1 VIDRLTPARAALL
14 VIDIQE
20 RLAAAMPPDA
30 LDRVVKNTTILIEAA
45 RRLGVPIYASQ
56 QYPKGLGPTV
66 PAIEAALAQ
75 APDAHRFDKLDF
87 SAAELVPIE
96 PASPGGDAAR
106 RAHGPARGRDQ
117 WIACGMETHVCVY
130 QTARGLV
137 ARGAQVHVP
146 ADAACSRTDESRRIG
161 LDLCSRAGAIVTTT
175 EACVF
180 DLLERAGSDDFKAL
194 SKLVK

>member
-1 VIDRLTPARAALL
+1 MIDRLSPTRAALL

-20 RLAAAMPPDA
+20 RLAAAMPADA
-30 LDRVVKNTTILIEAA
+30 VDRVVKNTTILVEAA
-45 RRLGVPIYASQ
+45 RRLGLPIYASQ
-56 QYPKGLGPTV
+56 QYPKGLGPTL

-75 APDAHRFDKLDF
+75 APDVHRFDKVDF
-87 SAAELVPIE
+87 SAAALVPE
-96 PASPGGDAAR
+96 
-106 RAHGPARGRDQ
+106 RDQ

-161 LDLCSRAGAIVTTT
+161 LELCARAGAIVTTT

-180 DLLERAGSDDFKAL
+180 DLLERAGSDEFRAL
-194 SKLVK
+194 SKMMK